1 MSTKRTPATPKKNK
15 ARRRT
20 CRVLLVE
27 ASPAQRTALEGCG
40 TAHRPMSVVHAPTL
54 TEARKYLADH
64 SVDLAVIAPQL
75 PDGSGFD
82 LTAELSRMS
91 HTTAK
96 IVLGGSA
103 DFAKAQPAIR
113 AGADD
118 YVVEGISPEELKTRA
133 AAALDRKTDATLD
146 EIKYEL
152 SGNLCRCGTY
162 PRIRAAVRSAAEK
175 MRASET

>member
-1 MSTKRTPATPKKNK
+1 MRTPTTAKKYK

-27 ASPAQRTALEGCG
+27 ASPERRKALEACG

-54 TEARKYLADH
+54 TQARKYLADH

-82 LTAELSRMS
+82 LTAELTRMS

-96 IVLGGSA
+96 IVIGVTE
-103 DFAKAQPAIR
+103 DFSKAQQALR

-118 YVVEGISPEELKTRA
+118 NIVAGLA
-133 AAALDRKTDATLD
+133 
-146 EIKYEL
+146 
-152 SGNLCRCGTY
+152 
-162 PRIRAAVRSAAEK
+162 
-175 MRASET
+175 